1 MGVGI
6 GDSIEIK
13 MEGKK
18 VIMKSKKQLALE
30 ALKEI
35 QKIVKESGVSE
46 KEMQENARKIRREI
60 NEQRSS

>member
-1 MGVGI
+1 
-6 GDSIEIK
+6 
-13 MEGKK
+13 
-18 VIMKSKKQLALE
+18 MKSKKQLALE

-60 NEQRSS
+60 NEQRAS